1 MVNKVTQW
9 VVPWPEKHN
18 KIKLQIKTNKQTQK
32 KSSLTGG
39 KQVPFDYR
47 YKTSTYLCGIKLRSH
62 GGQNIM

>member
-1 MVNKVTQW
+1 MVSKVTQW
-9 VVPWPEKHN
+9 VVPSPEKQN

-47 YKTSTYLCGIKLRSH
+47 WKTSTRLWGIKLRSH